1 MRAAPAIIQH
11 RFVRRT
17 TTLLSALLLL
27 AGPLGRGPAVA
38 ESIRWGD
45 DVGSCYD
52 RGVYAKK
59 PIVML
64 FYDKVANRVDAD
76 TVATRL
82 SLSLR
87 MQAVAMKAS
96 WCFADVSSD
105 LVSRN
110 IAKALGVEKYPAIS
124 VLAPDGNKIDE
135 SARIYDLRAAV
146 DTTGYVEAAENY
158 LIQRIEKLSAQYG
171 GKP

>member
-1 MRAAPAIIQH
+1 
-11 RFVRRT
+11 
-17 TTLLSALLLL
+17 
-27 AGPLGRGPAVA
+27 
-38 ESIRWGD
+38 
-45 DVGSCYD
+45 
-52 RGVYAKK
+52 
-59 PIVML
+59 ML